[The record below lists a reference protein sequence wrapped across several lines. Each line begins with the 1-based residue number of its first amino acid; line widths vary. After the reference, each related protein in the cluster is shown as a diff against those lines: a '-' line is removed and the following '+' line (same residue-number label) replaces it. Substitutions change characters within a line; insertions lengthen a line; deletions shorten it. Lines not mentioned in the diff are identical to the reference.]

1 MTPEDVS
8 DPDIASPKPNPD
20 GITVR
25 AFREAGGTEDWP
37 VLGDGALTF
46 VPTGS
51 FTESADFAAAIAA
64 LPGIDEHP
72 PAIDIRADG
81 VTVRLLT
88 TADDWWG
95 MGRHD
100 IDLARAISGLAREH
114 GLVPDQSGVQ
124 SVMPIV
130 ISAQD
135 PKPVMSFWQALT
147 GYVPRPDSPDEDLVD
162 PHDRGPGLWFE
173 TVAEPRT
180 ERNRVHFAVW
190 VPLDQ
195 AEARVAAAIAAG
207 GTLLYDAWAPAWW
220 TLADP
225 EGNEA
230 DIATSQ
236 GRDEG

>member
-1 MTPEDVS
+1 MS
-8 DPDIASPKPNPD
+8 DDPPNPD

-37 VLGDGALTF
+37 VLADGALTF
-46 VPTGS
+46 VRTGS
-51 FTESADFAAAIAA
+51 IAESAALVAAIGAID
-64 LPGIDEHP
+64 GIDEHP

-81 VTVRLLT
+81 VTIRLLT

-95 MGRHD
+95 MGRKDVD
-100 IDLARAISGLAREH
+100 IARAISAVIRERGLTADRGE
-114 GLVPDQSGVQ
+114 VQ
-124 SVMPIV
+124 SVAPIV
-130 ISAQD
+130 IAAQD
-135 PKPVMSFWQALT
+135 VRRVMPFWQAVT
-147 GYVPRPDSPDEDLVD
+147 GYEPRPDSPDEDLVD

-173 TVAEPRT
+173 TVDGPRT
-180 ERNRVHFAVW
+180 GRNWMHFAVW
-190 VPLDQ
+190 VPLEQ

-207 GTLLYDAWAPAWW
+207 GTVLYDRWAPAWW

>member
-1 MTPEDVS
+1 MSEP
-8 DPDIASPKPNPD
+8 DPIPPAETNPD

-46 VPTGS
+46 VRTGS
-51 FTESADFAAAIAA
+51 FAESARFVAVIGAI
-64 LPGIDEHP
+64 PRVDDHP

-88 TADDWWG
+88 AADDWWG
-95 MGRHD
+95 MGRLD
-100 IDLARAISGLAREH
+100 VELARAISALAHEH
-114 GLVPDQSGVQ
+114 GFVADRSQVQ

-130 ISAQD
+130 IGAQD
-135 PKPVMSFWQALT
+135 VKRVMPFWRALM
-147 GYVPRPDSPDEDLVD
+147 GYEPRADSPDEDLVD

-173 TVAEPRT
+173 TVEAART
-180 ERNRVHFAVW
+180 ERNRMHIAVW
-190 VPLDQ
+190 VPLEQ
-195 AEARVAAAIAAG
+195 AEARVVAAVAAG
-207 GTLLYDAWAPAWW
+207 GTVIYDRHAPAWW

-230 DIATSQ
+230 DVATSQ